1 MTIANLKCLQT
12 LAVVRRASKIKPAR
26 TPKFVPDLISHS
38 VLDTIS
44 IMPCRLESWS
54 HDHELKVILFCQL
67 VLCTL
72 FKT

>member
-1 MTIANLKCLQT
+1 MTIANLKFLQT

-26 TPKFVPDLISHS
+26 TPKLVPDLISHS

-44 IMPCRLESWS
+44 IMPCRHESWS
-54 HDHELKVILFCQL
+54 HDHELKIILFCQL